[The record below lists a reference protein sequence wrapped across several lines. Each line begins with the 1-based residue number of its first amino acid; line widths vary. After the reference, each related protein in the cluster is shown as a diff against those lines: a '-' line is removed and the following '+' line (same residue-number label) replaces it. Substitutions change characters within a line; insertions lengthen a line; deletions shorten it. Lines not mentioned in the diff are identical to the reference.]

1 MLDGVGARP
10 NLSLVVGLLLCLTAA
25 SAGGQQ
31 ATARFEVSGQ
41 IDPDKV
47 PSWLAGAARLSG
59 SVSIANTEERITI
72 VGDKYLVESTAT
84 GASFLS
90 KFFDDLRV
98 VRRSEGSWING
109 VQATT
114 RFYEK
119 RGSSEAAT
127 ALIDYRAGT
136 VRFSRGSAPP
146 SKTEPVRFMTSDTA
160 ALPFAF
166 LGRVRPTG
174 AATFAYTDGRFL
186 RTLTVDPTVVFN
198 HVVAGK
204 PVPTVRYV
212 SRRLSPKDADVEL
225 WIRAEDG
232 FPLRIRLSSA
242 RYGVRGE
249 ANVIELPPVFK
260 RQQ

>member
-1 MLDGVGARP
+1 MLDRSFARQI
-10 NLSLVVGLLLCLTAA
+10 LSLLVGLLFGLAAA

-31 ATARFEVSGQ
+31 ATAKFEISGQ

-47 PSWLAGAARLSG
+47 PSWLAGAARMSG
-59 SVSIANTEERITI
+59 SVSIATAEERITI
-72 VGDKYLVESTAT
+72 VGDKYVVDSTAT

-90 KFFDDLRV
+90 KFFDNLRV
-98 VRRSEGSWING
+98 VRRSEGSWVKG

-136 VRFSRGSAPP
+136 AHFSRGSAKP
-146 SKTEPVRFMTSDTA
+146 SKNEPIRFMTSDTA

-166 LGRVRPTG
+166 LGRARPTG
-174 AATFAYTDGRFL
+174 TVTFAYTDGRFL

-198 HVVAGK
+198 HSVAGK
-204 PVPTVRYV
+204 PVPAVRYV
-212 SRRLSPKDADVEL
+212 SRRLSPKDAEVEL

-232 FPLRIRLSSA
+232 FPLRLRLSSA

-249 ANVIELPPVFK
+249 ANLTELPPVFK
-260 RQQ
+260 RQE